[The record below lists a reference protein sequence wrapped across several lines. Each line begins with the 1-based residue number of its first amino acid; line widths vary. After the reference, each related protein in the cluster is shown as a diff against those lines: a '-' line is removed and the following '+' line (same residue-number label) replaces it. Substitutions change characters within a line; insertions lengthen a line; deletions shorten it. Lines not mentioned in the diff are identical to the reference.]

1 MKTILEIQKLDAK
14 INALNREVDTCPA
27 SIDFKNYKKLLQEGK
42 SRFEHL
48 ENQANEIIKN
58 YNSAVNKFTKI
69 KGNSEII
76 RKRNVSG
83 LDLDN
88 AQALIVDANS
98 LLGELSEEN
107 RKMEDLVRKAEEIVR
122 KSESLS
128 NKLTEIK
135 KRSIIIK
142 ANIEKKKLEVA
153 PKIGDIQ
160 AQIKG
165 LEQKVQDKEMYEKY
179 KELKAKNIFPVFVN
193 LEGEF
198 CGRCK
203 VELSLNFIEKL
214 KTKNML
220 PCEHCGSIIM
230 LNKNK

>member
-1 MKTILEIQKLDAK
+1 M
-14 INALNREVDTCPA
+14 
-27 SIDFKNYKKLLQEGK
+27 
-42 SRFEHL
+42 
-48 ENQANEIIKN
+48 
-58 YNSAVNKFTKI
+58 
-69 KGNSEII
+69 
-76 RKRNVSG
+76 
-83 LDLDN
+83 DLDN